1 MSGKTYHAVHRY
13 GESSTTKNELEP
25 EAKDSVSFAK
35 VRTLLSVDSKA
46 LDPDAELKRFFGAK
60 VVNSAQQST
69 GSKEARYAKV
79 FEKHIS
85 RMRILFAR
93 PKMTWPITSS
103 FGGVSM
109 SALGES
115 EINDIREVHQH
126 AEGMSGA
133 NERWFTFEHDA
144 GYRQIQLQFLG
155 AIRSHGQFLETGSSR
170 SR

>member
-1 MSGKTYHAVHRY
+1 
-13 GESSTTKNELEP
+13 
-25 EAKDSVSFAK
+25 
-35 VRTLLSVDSKA
+35 VDPKS

-85 RMRILFAR
+85 RMRILFAK

-103 FGGVSM
+103 FGGLGM
-109 SALGES
+109 SALDEN

-126 AEGMSGA
+126 AQEMSGA
-133 NERWFTFEHDA
+133 NEKWFTGRYSFSSWVPSEVMVSVD
-144 GYRQIQLQFLG
+144 
-155 AIRSHGQFLETGSSR
+155 RSLSLSSY
-170 SR
+170 

>member
-1 MSGKTYHAVHRY
+1 LNRSTDNAILRY
-13 GESSTTKNELEP
+13 GESSATKNESEP
-25 EAKDSVSFAK
+25 EAKDSASFAK
-35 VRTLLSVDSKA
+35 VRTLLCVDPKA

-85 RMRILFAR
+85 RMRILFAK

-126 AEGMSGA
+126 AENMSGA

-155 AIRSHGQFLETGSSR
+155 AIKSHG
-170 SR
+170 

>member
-1 MSGKTYHAVHRY
+1 VRSLLAVDPK
-13 GESSTTKNELEP
+13 S
-25 EAKDSVSFAK
+25 
-35 VRTLLSVDSKA
+35 

-85 RMRILFAR
+85 RMRILFAK

-103 FGGVSM
+103 FGGLGM
-109 SALGES
+109 SALDEN

-126 AEGMSGA
+126 AQEMSGA
-133 NERWFTFEHDA
+133 NEKWFTFEHDG

-155 AIRSHGQFLETGSSR
+155 AIRSHGQR
-170 SR
+170 RP